1 MAIHSRAGARALS
14 SRFLELLLDA
24 RRAEATELIL
34 GIVEDGKISIPELY
48 LQVFEPVLRE
58 VGQLWQD
65 REISIAQEHFIS
77 ATTQFIMSRLYP
89 KIFSAEPRGRW
100 MIAACAGPEMHE
112 IGLRMVAD
120 FFEFG
125 GWDTYYVGAN
135 LPIEAVLT
143 AAAERQADLL
153 ALSATMPRHVA
164 DVREIIQRLRSD
176 DALRS
181 TTVLV
186 GGGAFCV
193 EPDLWRS
200 IGADGFTSDAASA
213 VTLAEQ
219 LYALKAAQ

>member
-48 LQVFEPVLRE
+48 LQVFEPVLRD

-65 REISIAQEHFIS
+65 REISIAEEHFIS

-89 KIFSAEPRGRW
+89 RIFSAEPRGRW

-135 LPIEAVLT
+135 LPIEAVLK
-143 AAAERQADLL
+143 AAAERRADLL
-153 ALSATMPRHVA
+153 AISATMPRHVA
-164 DVREIIQRLRSD
+164 YVREIIQRLRSD
-176 DALRS
+176 DTLRS
-181 TTVLV
+181 TTVFV

-193 EPDLWRS
+193 DPDLWRR

-219 LYALKAAQ
+219 LYALKAAP